1 MYAVIFRAE
10 INKIDNEYLSIA
22 NTMREL
28 ALSEYNC
35 IEFTSSTEGNKEIA
49 ISYWK
54 SKQDIKAWK
63 ENEKHKK
70 AQEAGKAKY
79 YKSYKVQIVEIQ
91 HEYKSHNK

>member
-10 INKIDNEYLSIA
+10 INQIDNEYLITA
-22 NTMREL
+22 NEMREL
-28 ALSEYNC
+28 ALSKYNC
-35 IEFTSSTEGNKEIA
+35 VEFTSSTEGSNEIA

-54 SKQDIKAWK
+54 SKNDIKAWK

-70 AQEAGKAKY
+70 AQEIGKSKY

-91 HEYKSHNK
+91 HEYNNT

>member
-10 INKIDNEYLSIA
+10 INQIDNEYLA
-22 NTMREL
+22 TAKAMREL
-28 ALSEYNC
+28 ALSTYNC
-35 IEFTSSTEGNKEIA
+35 IEFTSSTEDNKEIA

-54 SKQDIKAWK
+54 SEADIKAWK
-63 ENEKHKK
+63 EDEKHKK

-91 HEYKSHNK
+91 HEYTST